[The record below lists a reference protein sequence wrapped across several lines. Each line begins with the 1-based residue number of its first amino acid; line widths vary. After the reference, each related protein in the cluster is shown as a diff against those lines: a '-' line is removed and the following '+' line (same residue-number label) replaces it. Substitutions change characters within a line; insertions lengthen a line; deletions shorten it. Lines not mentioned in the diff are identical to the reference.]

1 MRNNYSS
8 LKLCNSYF
16 IVSVLISK
24 INIFSNKQ
32 TFHMHIS
39 IMKIKNHKKKMISIS
54 NLKNI
59 FLGNIN
65 I

>member
-8 LKLCNSYF
+8 LKWCNSYF

-32 TFHMHIS
+32 TFHMNIS
-39 IMKIKNHKKKMISIS
+39 IMKIKNHKKKLISIS